1 VVVMVERAVVEKF
14 LGQLESREYQADRLE
29 LPMLDQLAMADAK
42 TDGVWIYPASV
53 SGQNGALV
61 AWWLGGVLRELS
73 LVTLPPAGS
82 NGETLQS
89 QFARLAWA
97 GELEGWLTGRPQWHL
112 VADAVNAS
120 LWGDALRQNL
130 GETVTVVPPPPPA
143 ELAARTAR
151 RAAAGSARTSLL
163 PAEYT
168 TRYHQQFV
176 DRLWLRGLMAVG
188 VLYAVAVAI
197 YFAAV
202 FAPWIGL
209 DSKTTVAEQRVA
221 AMGGSFTNALQ
232 LKARYEVLK
241 KRQNLQY
248 AALDCWQ
255 LIAERLPAGL
265 SIQRLSFSDG
275 RKITLSGTITPTD
288 INKIIGKDTGLI
300 DGLRKATVRGEPMF
314 SPNEGDPFSEHTVGG
329 LVSWSFGLVLAN
341 GEENVRK

>member
-1 VVVMVERAVVEKF
+1 
-14 LGQLESREYQADRLE
+14 
-29 LPMLDQLAMADAK
+29 
-42 TDGVWIYPASV
+42 
-53 SGQNGALV
+53 
-61 AWWLGGVLRELS
+61 
-73 LVTLPPAGS
+73 
-82 NGETLQS
+82 
-89 QFARLAWA
+89 
-97 GELEGWLTGRPQWHL
+97 
-112 VADAVNAS
+112 
-120 LWGDALRQNL
+120 
-130 GETVTVVPPPPPA
+130 VTVVPPPPPA
-143 ELAARTAR
+143 ELAAHTAR

-197 YFAAV
+197 YFAAL

-209 DSKTTVAEQRVA
+209 DSKTSIAEQRVA

-265 SIQRLSFSDG
+265 SIQRFSFSDG
-275 RKITLSGTITPTD
+275 KKITLSGTVAPAE

-314 SPNEGDPFSEHTVGG
+314 SPTEGDAFSENTVGG
-329 LVSWSFGLVLAN
+329 VVAWSFGLVLAN
-341 GEENVRK
+341 GEENVKK